1 MVLALAPALP
11 LAAQDHRALLELGVG
26 TLSPDDPF
34 SAILSLRGSAGWV
47 LSHRNAISLDYTR
60 QSGNR
65 STSEDLGDYARQ
77 FLGFSWHHSFREA
90 FYDDETHQQ
99 QYFLKITAGMLTR
112 GLTRDLDPVQ
122 DLSNA
127 LFTGAALSIR
137 YPLSARI
144 AAVGTL
150 EDDVAFIPDQTMET
164 RCNAVDCYP
173 TGSGQFYTFDVDGT
187 VQHNFGL
194 FVVFQWRP

>member
-1 MVLALAPALP
+1 MV
-11 LAAQDHRALLELGVG
+11 ELGVG

-34 SAILSLRGSAGWV
+34 SAILSFRGSAGWI
-47 LSHRNAISLDYTR
+47 LSHRNAVSVDYTR
-60 QSGNR
+60 QSASR
-65 STSEDLGDYARQ
+65 STTEDLGKYARQ

-90 FYDDETHQQ
+90 FYDDDTHQQ
-99 QYFLKITAGMLTR
+99 QYFLKLSGGMLVRGVTR
-112 GLTRDLDPVQ
+112 SLDPVQ

-127 LFTGAALSIR
+127 FFTGVALSIR
-137 YPLSARI
+137 YPLASRV

-150 EDDVAFIPDQTMET
+150 EDEVAFLPRQTMNT
-164 RCNAVDCYP
+164 SCATVNGTVTCYP
-173 TGSGQFYTFDVDGT
+173 PNSGQFYTFDAGGM